1 MAVNCALGEPK
12 TLFYLG
18 NQVIREGSLAIQQC
32 LDERFRSENP
42 LTEGVYSMDR
52 YVMF

>member
-1 MAVNCALGEPK
+1 MAINCALRKPK
-12 TLFYLG
+12 TLFNFR

-42 LTEGVYSMDR
+42 LTEGV
-52 YVMF
+52 